1 MKSLCVFCG
10 SSPGRV
16 PAYADAAR
24 DVGRLLAAEG
34 IELVFG
40 GGSVGL
46 MGILADATLEAG
58 GRAVGVIPRHLWDRE
73 VGHRGLSELRI
84 VESMHERKALMA
96 ELSDGF
102 LALPGGI
109 GTLEEFFEV
118 WTWGQLGLHAKP
130 YGLLDVHGYFR
141 PLVRFLDHAVEE
153 RFVKPEHRAMVVI
166 EDRPEEM
173 LRRLREQRPAV
184 TEKWIDRATT

>member
-24 DVGRLLAAEG
+24 EVGRLLAAAG

-58 GRAVGVIPRHLWDRE
+58 GRAVGIIPRHLWDRE
-73 VGHRGLSELRI
+73 VGHGGLSELHI

-166 EDRPEEM
+166 EDRPDEM
-173 LRRLREQRPAV
+173 LRRLREHRPPV
-184 TEKWIDRATT
+184 TPKWIDLETT